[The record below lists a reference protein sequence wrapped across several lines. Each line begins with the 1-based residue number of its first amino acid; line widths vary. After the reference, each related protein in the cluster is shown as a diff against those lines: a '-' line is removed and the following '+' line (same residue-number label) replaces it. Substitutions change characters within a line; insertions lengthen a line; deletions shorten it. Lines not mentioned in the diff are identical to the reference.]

1 LGLLD
6 YYRRYEEI
14 DPAEVN
20 RGLRERRRRERRLAL
35 EHVAEL
41 DLSSTEWP
49 ELPSAE
55 VANAAIA
62 RARGRLN
69 GYPDPH
75 AIEVRELLAARHG
88 LDPTQIALG
97 NGAGELM
104 RTAAYLLL
112 APGDELITPWP
123 SYPLFPLMA
132 SAAGGR
138 PVAVEIGHRPP
149 DVAALIEAVTPRT
162 RVIAI
167 CNPNDP
173 TGSYLPATDI
183 AALLAQIPEG
193 VHVLLDEA
201 YAQFQDVEHEDAGLA
216 LVHEHPRLF
225 VFRTFSKVYG
235 LSGLRGGY
243 VVASVAASSALEAL
257 APVHGVNAMTQ
268 AALAYALRRGD
279 AEVARRRDSVLEGRR
294 RLFAGL
300 ADMPFEAAPS
310 EANFA
315 WLQLPGVTGADL
327 RARLERSGILVA
339 AGRALGDEHHVRAAV
354 RGSAGVERLLAGLAQ
369 ATRSG

>member
-1 LGLLD
+1 MGLLD

-20 RGLRERRRRERRLAL
+20 RGLRERRRQERRLAL

-49 ELPSAE
+49 DLPSAE

-69 GYPDPH
+69 GYPDVH
-75 AIEVRELLAARHG
+75 AGEVRELLAARHG
-88 LDPTQIALG
+88 VQPTQIALG

-112 APGDELITPWP
+112 APGDELVTPWP

-138 PVAVEIGHRPP
+138 PVAVEIGHEAPK
-149 DVAALIEAVTPRT
+149 VGALLAAITPRT
-162 RVIAI
+162 RVITI

-173 TGSYLPATDI
+173 TGSYLPAADV
-183 AALLAQIPEG
+183 AALLAEIPEG

-201 YAQFQDVEHEDAGLA
+201 YAQFQDVEPEDAALA

-243 VVASVAASSALEAL
+243 VVAGAAASSALEAL

-279 AEVARRRDSVLEGRR
+279 AEVARRRDSVIEGRG

-300 ADMPFEAAPS
+300 AELPFEAAPS
-310 EANFA
+310 QANFA
-315 WLQLPGVTGADL
+315 WLKLPGVTGADL

-339 AGRALGDEHHVRAAV
+339 AGGALGDEDHVRAAV

-369 ATRSG
+369 AARGA